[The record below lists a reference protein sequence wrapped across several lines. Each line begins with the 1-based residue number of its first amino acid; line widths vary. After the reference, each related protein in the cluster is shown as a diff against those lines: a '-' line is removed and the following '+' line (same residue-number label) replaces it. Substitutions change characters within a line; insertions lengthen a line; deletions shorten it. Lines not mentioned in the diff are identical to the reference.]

1 MNTVKIGFRKN
12 GHWTYR
18 SFIIPDFNIIEN
30 LCENLCEFLKVEII
44 HGLYTCSDLDK
55 ISIDFKDISFDVN
68 GQMTL

>member
-18 SFIIPDFNIIEN
+18 GFIIPDVNNI
-30 LCENLCEFLKVEII
+30 ENLCEFLKVEII